1 MSVHIE
7 GAIHMDT
14 QVLFEKK
21 GQIGYITFA
30 SESGI
35 NLLSVPVMASLEA
48 RLDEIEQM
56 PDVRV
61 LIFSGAGRTFLA
73 GADIDEMA
81 RAPGDFGRAFSQRG
95 QRFMSRVARFDHAVT
110 IAALNGPA
118 LGGGCEL
125 ALACDL
131 RVMTESATIGF
142 PEVSLGLIPGWG
154 GTQRAFAL
162 IGPARVRRMLLTG
175 EKMPAR
181 KAYEIGLTNE
191 IVSLEK
197 LMPTTEE
204 LAATILANGPAA
216 VRLAKHVLCS
226 HESAWLEKGF
236 AGEAECFGKAF
247 INEESREGLR
257 AFLEKRTPSW
267 AASLG

>member
-1 MSVHIE
+1 MSTEVSY
-7 GAIHMDT
+7 T
-14 QVLFEKK
+14 QQ
-21 GQIGYITFA
+21 GQIGYIRFA
-30 SESGI
+30 SDDGI
-35 NLLSVPVMASLEA
+35 NLLSVPIMASLEA
-48 RLDEIEQM
+48 RLDEIEQS
-56 PDVRV
+56 PNLRV
-61 LIFSGAGRTFLA
+61 LIITGEGRTFIA

-81 RAPGDFGRAFSQRG
+81 RASGDEGRAFSQRG
-95 QRFMSRVARFDHAVT
+95 QRFMNRLAHFKHAVT
-110 IAALNGPA
+110 IAAINGSA
-118 LGGGCEL
+118 LGGGFEL

-131 RVMTESATIGF
+131 RVMAENALIGF

-175 EKMPAR
+175 ERINAKTAF
-181 KAYEIGLTNE
+181 EIGLANE
-191 IVSLEK
+191 CVPLDQ
-197 LMPTTEE
+197 LMIRAEA
-204 LAATILANGPAA
+204 LAKGILANGPSA
-216 VRLAKHVLCS
+216 VRLAKHVLCA
-226 HESAWLEKGF
+226 HEAAWLERGF